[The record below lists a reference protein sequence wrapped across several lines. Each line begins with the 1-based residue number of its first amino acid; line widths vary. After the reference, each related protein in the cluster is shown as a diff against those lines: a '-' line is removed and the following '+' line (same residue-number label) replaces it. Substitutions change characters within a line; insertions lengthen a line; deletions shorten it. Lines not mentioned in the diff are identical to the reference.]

1 MTIKKLSIVAI
12 VDFIKRSVLL
22 PFNRK
27 QPTDSVCISSRRP
40 VAQLGVLGFSAILLS
55 GCALAPS
62 LDQLNQNLAGMS
74 KQELMYCMGSPARV
88 ARNGDME
95 FATYVYSFTSEST
108 ALRCDAHLTF
118 VDGRVTKVRVT
129 GGSPGAPDFASRT
142 CRSALEKCAN

>member
-1 MTIKKLSIVAI
+1 MNIKKLSITAI
-12 VDFIKRSVLL
+12 LDFIKRSVLL
-22 PFNRK
+22 PSRK
-27 QPTDSVCISSRRP
+27 S

-74 KQELMYCMGSPARV
+74 KQELMYCLGSPARV
-88 ARNGDME
+88 ARSGDME

-129 GGSPGAPDFASRT
+129 GGSPVGLRWKNAQIDDLKSSRQL
-142 CRSALEKCAN
+142 RSMAM